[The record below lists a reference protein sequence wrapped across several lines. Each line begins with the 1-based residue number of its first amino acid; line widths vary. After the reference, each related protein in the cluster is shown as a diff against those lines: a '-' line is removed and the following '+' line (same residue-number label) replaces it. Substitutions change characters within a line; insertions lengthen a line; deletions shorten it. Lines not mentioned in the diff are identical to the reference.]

1 MTQPPRDPR
10 AKAQPAQAQQARAQ
24 EARDRRLAGESP
36 PAAQA
41 TRPPAGPRTPA
52 PGAPSSRPHFTGRA
66 AVVAIVLCGI
76 ALSLAYPV
84 REYISQRRQ
93 IDQLEAQ
100 SAQIQMRRA
109 QLQRESKL
117 LHSPAYIAEQAR
129 DRLHMCLPTQVCYVI
144 IGDSAKR
151 KPARA
156 RPVATPWY
164 AKVWSSV
171 QQANATPA
179 STGHPDIRPKG
190 TRRGP
195 ASRPGHKQAGRRA
208 ADRGER
214 KAGRSHARSHH
225 VRPARSE

>member
-10 AKAQPAQAQQARAQ
+10 ANAQPAQVQQARVQQARDRQ
-24 EARDRRLAGESP
+24 ARDRRPAGESP

-41 TRPPAGPRTPA
+41 TRPPAAPRTPA
-52 PGAPSSRPHFTGRA
+52 PRTPSSRPHFTGRA

-100 SAQIQMRRA
+100 NAQIQMRRA
-109 QLQRESKL
+109 QLQRESRL

-156 RPVATPWY
+156 TRSRPPGTRRSGLRYSRPTRLRRV
-164 AKVWSSV
+164 
-171 QQANATPA
+171 
-179 STGHPDIRPKG
+179 PDIRIFGQKAPAARPEAAG
-190 TRRGP
+190 ARGLPARR
-195 ASRPGHKQAGRRA
+195 ARVSHPGHQN
-208 ADRGER
+208 EH
-214 KAGRSHARSHH
+214 RSA
-225 VRPARSE
+225 

>member
-10 AKAQPAQAQQARAQ
+10 ANAQPAQVQQARVQQARDRQ
-24 EARDRRLAGESP
+24 ARDRRPAGESP

-41 TRPPAGPRTPA
+41 TRPPAAPRTPA
-52 PGAPSSRPHFTGRA
+52 PRTPSSRPHFTGRA

-100 SAQIQMRRA
+100 NAQIQMRRA
-109 QLQRESKL
+109 QLQRESRL

-156 RPVATPWY
+156 HPVATPWY

-190 TRRGP
+190 TRRAQGARGLP
-195 ASRPGHKQAGRRA
+195 ARRARVSHPGHQN
-208 ADRGER
+208 EH
-214 KAGRSHARSHH
+214 RSA
-225 VRPARSE
+225 